1 MSRGRL
7 KRLEKL
13 KRRFERL
20 VFLTLHCRIVTP
32 MFLGDAEQKAALR
45 PEPFKALLRY
55 WWRVAAGWKY
65 AAPKKLLED
74 ESRIFGG
81 GGDEAQKSLVTMGV
95 EGNPRVIEDSRL
107 PKVQDVYH
115 PEVGRSGR
123 RINPLLYLGY
133 GPVLWK
139 QGQARYDRPYLEP
152 GENFS
157 LKITF
162 PESLVEDETFKLAFL
177 YFCAFG
183 AVGSRSRNGWGSFQ
197 VEKIEPGGLKEQ
209 ILPEKVAC
217 LPLKKDL
224 FGHKDYPHSLALDPK
239 RKSKKSLIWRTKNF
253 RNSWAEVMKDLAE
266 IYISIRTKLSPDG
279 RDDIDERHLLGFPL
293 TRHTANSAPNW
304 GPRAR
309 HASALRFFVRKKK
322 DGYCGLIL
330 HLPFGLS
337 RTMRKNAAGREFFTP
352 EKQLE
357 IWQKVHQRLDQ
368 TMTRASINECL

>member
-1 MSRGRL
+1 MKKDFL
-7 KRLEKL
+7 KK
-13 KRRFERL
+13 RFERP
-20 VFLTLHCRIVTP
+20 VSLTLRCRIVTP

-45 PEPFKALLRY
+45 PEPFKGLLRY
-55 WWRVAAGWKY
+55 WWRVAAGRKY
-65 AAPKKLLED
+65 SDHKKLLKA
-74 ESRIFGG
+74 ESEIFGG
-81 GGDEAQKSLVTMGV
+81 GGDEAQKSLITMEVAGK
-95 EGNPRVIEDSRL
+95 PRVIEDPRL

-139 QGQARYDRPYLEP
+139 QGQARYDRPYLGP

-162 PESLVEDETFKLAFL
+162 PESLSEDESFKLGLL
-177 YFCAFG
+177 YLRAFG

-224 FGHKDYPHSLALDPK
+224 FAHKDYPHSLALDP
-239 RKSKKSLIWRTKNF
+239 KSKKSLIWRTKNF
-253 RNSWAEVMKDLAE
+253 RNSWPEVMKDLAE

-279 RDDIDERHLLGFPL
+279 KDDIDERHLLGFPL
-293 TRHTANSAPNW
+293 TNHPANSAPNW
-304 GPRAR
+304 GSRAR
-309 HASALRFFVRKKK
+309 HASALRFFIRKKK
-322 DGYCGLIL
+322 DGYCGFIF
-330 HLPFGLS
+330 HLPFGIS
-337 RTMRKNAAGREFFTP
+337 QKMRKNATNKEFFTP
-352 EKQLE
+352 ENQLE